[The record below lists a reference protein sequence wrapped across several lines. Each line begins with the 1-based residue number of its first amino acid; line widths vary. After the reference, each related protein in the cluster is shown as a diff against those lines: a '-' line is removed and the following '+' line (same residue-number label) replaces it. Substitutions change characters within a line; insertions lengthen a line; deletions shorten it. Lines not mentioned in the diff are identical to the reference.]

1 MQLPKDLLSEAN
13 YEGSRF
19 IEIKNETVSA
29 LLKEIG
35 EYQKEA
41 NPTLEVMDKYAAIL
55 DPYYQKIQTLQAEI
69 NKIKEEMAE
78 DKLKYDEEL
87 SKVEKIDQKAQL
99 IKNKITPIV
108 MKEVEGQL
116 GEFEKAT
123 QTKEK
128 DGKIYVEVVDTL
140 EELIKSMRANKKK

>member
-55 DPYYQKIQTLQAEI
+55 DPYYQKIQTLQGKI

-78 DKLKYDEEL
+78 DKLKYDDEL
-87 SKVEKIDQKAQL
+87 AKVEKIDQKAQL

-140 EELIKSMRANKKK
+140 EDLIKSMRANKKK